1 MYARYIPPPKS
12 KLPNPNGVFSNQP
25 QSTVQSGA
33 TSSTTPV
40 LPKKI
45 VFDDEDFPVPEPK
58 KRKRDGSGEKT
69 KSHTP
74 EKSKKHSHVPEE
86 VDEGQDGMEGTPAT
100 SVKKEKRTKRSRQE
114 DAEPET
120 NGRIEADQHN
130 FSFANQDVDAMDV
143 DLPPQDA
150 GPLEDTAVREIQPE
164 SAKKKT
170 KIPKGA
176 GIEESETDVYKRH
189 KAIFDKRDKALKARV
204 LNATQ
209 DDGAGSEAPGAETR
223 EPLELHG
230 LEPLP
235 QPQLVPA
242 EEPKLEYDTLPFW
255 LTSPLR
261 VSSETRAAFTE
272 LGIAPEVA
280 KYLAAQ
286 GINDAFA
293 VQTAALPLLLPS
305 TDRQGDVVIS
315 AATGSGKTLAYV
327 LPMIRDISQGIN
339 TSLRGIIVLPTRDL
353 VDQVRKMCEIC
364 AAAFA
369 GGSRKRLII
378 GEALGKNE
386 FKKEQ
391 SKIMETRQRYSPEGY
406 QDYVRSQVNMAR
418 LEDDEEE
425 DATYSL
431 RKTIQPRPDHVI
443 EHVPAVDI
451 LICTPG
457 RLVEHIKHTPGFT
470 LDYVRWLVVDEADK
484 LLAQDFQQWL
494 SVVSQRLGAGRPGAR
509 GFPQS
514 NKTGIRKV
522 VLSATMTR
530 DLSLLNDLKLSYPK
544 LIVLDAELKLPD
556 LLTESAVRVRDPN
569 LKPLYLVALLEK
581 LDAEST
587 GAVASSNSD
596 ARADAL
602 NSSEAEDSD
611 SSASESESSD
621 DSSSS
626 DSSDS
631 ETSSS
636 GTSSSE
642 ASRGAKEKK
651 GVTKK
656 KQFATTALIFT
667 RSTESALRLSR
678 LLAILSPTLSHQ
690 IGTLTSTTRSAQR
703 ERVLRSFASGRVRI
717 LIASDLVSRG
727 IDLPNLDHVINY
739 DIPLNAT
746 SYVHRVGR
754 TARAGK
760 SGHAW
765 TLVSHAE
772 AHTFWTGFGGE
783 AKGSD
788 ANKISRSKKVERTR
802 IGDGGDEDFDKEK
815 VDAYEI
821 ALAQLGKETGEGR
834 RK

>member
-1 MYARYIPPPKS
+1 MYARYIPPPKP
-12 KLPNPNGVFSNQP
+12 KLPNPNGEFSNQP
-25 QSTVQSGA
+25 RFTVQSGA
-33 TSSTTPV
+33 TSSTAPV

-58 KRKRDGSGEKT
+58 KRKRDGSGEK
-69 KSHTP
+69 
-74 EKSKKHSHVPEE
+74 SKKHRKSDGAEAVE
-86 VDEGQDGMEGTPAT
+86 EGQDGIEGTVAT
-100 SVKKEKRTKRSRQE
+100 PVKKEKKSKRSRQE
-114 DAEPET
+114 EAKPET
-120 NGRIEADQHN
+120 NGSIEADQQN
-130 FSFANQDVDAMDV
+130 ASFAIQDGDAMDV
-143 DLPPQDA
+143 DLSPEDA
-150 GPLEDTAVREIQPE
+150 GPLEDTAAREIQPE
-164 SAKKKT
+164 SVKRKT

-176 GIEESETDVYKRH
+176 GVEESEKDVYKRH
-189 KAIFDKRDKALKARV
+189 KSIFDKRDKALKAQV
-204 LNATQ
+204 LNAPQ
-209 DDGAGSEAPGAETR
+209 DEDDGTGREAAGAEAR

-235 QPQLVPA
+235 QPQPVPA
-242 EEPKLEYDTLPFW
+242 EEPKLEYDTLPSW
-255 LTSPLR
+255 LTSPIH
-261 VSSETRAAFTE
+261 VSSETRAAFTD
-272 LGIAPEVA
+272 LGIASEVA
-280 KYLAAQ
+280 TYLAAQ

-369 GGSRKRLII
+369 GGSRKRLIV

-406 QDYVRSQVNMAR
+406 QDYVRSQVHMAR

-494 SVVSQRLGAGRPGAR
+494 SVVSQRLSTGRPGTR

-556 LLTESAVRVRDPN
+556 LLTESAVRVREPN

-587 GAVASSNSD
+587 GGVASSKPD
-596 ARADAL
+596 AGANAL
-602 NSSEAEDSD
+602 SNSEAEDSD
-611 SSASESESSD
+611 SDSSTSDSDLSE

-631 ETSSS
+631 EASSS
-636 GTSSSE
+636 GTSSSG
-642 ASRGAKEKK
+642 ASRDAKEKK
-651 GVTKK
+651 GPTRKR
-656 KQFATTALIFT
+656 QFKATALIFT

-703 ERVLRSFASGRVRI
+703 ERILRSFASGRVRI

-760 SGHAW
+760 TGHAW
-765 TLVSHAE
+765 TLVSHSE
-772 AHTFWTGFGGE
+772 AHTFWTDFGGE

-788 ANKISRSKKVERTR
+788 ANKISRSKKVERIR
-802 IGDGGDEDFDKEK
+802 IGDGGEEDFDKER

-821 ALAQLGKETGEGR
+821 ALAQLGKEAGEGR